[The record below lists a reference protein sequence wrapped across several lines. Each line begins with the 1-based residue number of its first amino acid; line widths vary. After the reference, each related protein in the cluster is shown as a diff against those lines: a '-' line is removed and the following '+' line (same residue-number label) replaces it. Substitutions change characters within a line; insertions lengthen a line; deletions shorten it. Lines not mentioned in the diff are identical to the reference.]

1 MFAVAAPQG
10 FEGGGQLGMVVV
22 RLPQEWAW
30 QAVLLVTGLASLTR
44 GAHGEYIVSKSLR
57 G

>member
-1 MFAVAAPQG
+1 MFAVASPQG

-44 GAHGEYIVSKSLR
+44 GAHGEYIVSKTLR